1 MKNWKV
7 ETTRVFGLED
17 SLNSL
22 SKQGYEIYSIN
33 TQNHVEF
40 RIIAWKDTID
50 DLGKEKTVFENLHK
64 QLEDVSI
71 VKVGQE
77 SPEISKHKIDFHP
90 NSNEQKI
97 CDKEIIEPTPKGFE
111 NKKGKRKKNK

>member
-22 SKQGYEIYSIN
+22 SKQGYEIYSIT

-40 RIIAWKDTID
+40 RIIAYKEEVIGVGKKNLLTID
-50 DLGKEKTVFENLHK
+50 EN
-64 QLEDVSI
+64 S
-71 VKVGQE
+71 VG
-77 SPEISKHKIDFHP
+77 FHS

>member
-7 ETTRVFGLED
+7 ETTRVFGLENT
-17 SLNSL
+17 LNSL

-33 TQNHVEF
+33 TPNHVEF
-40 RIIAWKDTID
+40 QIIVYKEVAKKSDKDAGLTD
-50 DLGKEKTVFENLHK
+50 MLTQFKGVA
-64 QLEDVSI
+64 
-71 VKVGQE
+71 KVGQE